1 MLQLCA
7 EVVLARAR
15 AVSTR
20 ALIHTVNYTIAKDM
34 TSRVAV
40 SVAICYFAL
49 FLHESNVLRDL
60 VYEPLLHKLRAFY
73 ELYSTALQPLLPLG

>member
-1 MLQLCA
+1 
-7 EVVLARAR
+7 
-15 AVSTR
+15 
-20 ALIHTVNYTIAKDM
+20 M